1 MLYRFLHQENHPDL
15 AALPMERHRW
25 CFVNPQVTDFYI
37 QGLLNPRA
45 RIMASV
51 LIAFEKL

>member
-1 MLYRFLHQENHPDL
+1 MEGLQADMVELADTQDL
-15 AALPMERHRW
+15 GSCLSRGMGSSP
-25 CFVNPQVTDFYI
+25 I
-37 QGLLNPRA
+37 I